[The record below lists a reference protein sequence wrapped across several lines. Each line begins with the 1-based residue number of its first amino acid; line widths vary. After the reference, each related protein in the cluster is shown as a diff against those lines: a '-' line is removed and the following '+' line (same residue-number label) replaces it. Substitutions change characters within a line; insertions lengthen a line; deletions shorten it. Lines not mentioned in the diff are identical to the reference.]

1 MFFVLVLHSAC
12 VTTLMKGTGG
22 LAEGGIKTIAADG
35 RRRRQD
41 CRTARQSAS
50 HHDNDS
56 QGRIQVF
63 IVLHRRR
70 ETATLR
76 VGNMRPLTKS
86 PRASSRR
93 LRKTRGAAKGI
104 PILHATGRHH
114 RQGKLRSGQLCEGQS
129 GFRAEI
135 GINKKGS
142 SGWPASQHLRCNC
155 QPLRGSSCGITLT
168 L

>member
-104 PILHATGRHH
+104 PILHSTGRHH
-114 RQGKLRSGQLCEGQS
+114 RQVKLRSERLS
-129 GFRAEI
+129 KDRSRFRFEI
-135 GINKKGS
+135 VINKKS
-142 SGWPASQHLRCNC
+142 NSDWPASQHLRCNC
-155 QPLRGSSCGITLT
+155 RPLRGSSCGITLT